1 MSDSSSSGAPMTSPP
16 KKGVSP
22 ARNAV
27 GIIALIAVLAVL
39 YFEYSA
45 RSAFTNAMNALNTR
59 IGDEEKTLATV
70 EEAESLLGKK
80 PDGPGVDVK
89 GTDEQM
95 YIQKTYT
102 WPGVIRSYTLVAFYT
117 KESKPSLHHVEPE
130 GQKLVIEPKPPV
142 VPSTAKGGRGGGG
155 GGRGAAKSKTKSATE
170 KTTADSA
177 PSSKTTT
184 DSATPKATT
193 DSATPK
199 TATDSAPPKVN
210 TDVVPAKKPE

>member
-1 MSDSSSSGAPMTSPP
+1 MSDSSSSGPPVTSPP

-45 RSAFTNAMNALNTR
+45 RSAFTNAMNALNAR
-59 IGDEEKTLATV
+59 IGDEEKSLATV
-70 EEAESLLGKK
+70 EEAEGLLGKQ
-80 PDGPGVDVK
+80 PNGPGVDVK

-117 KESKPSLHHVEPE
+117 KESKPGLHHVEPE
-130 GQKLVIEPKPPV
+130 GQKLVIESKPPV
-142 VPSTAKGGRGGGG
+142 VLSTAKGGRGGGG
-155 GGRGAAKSKTKSATE
+155 GGRGAAKSKSKSAPA
-170 KTTADSA
+170 KTTEDSA
-177 PSSKTTT
+177 
-184 DSATPKATT
+184 A
-193 DSATPK
+193 
-199 TATDSAPPKVN
+199 AP
-210 TDVVPAKKPE
+210 